1 MRLDEMWGQNNQQN
15 QPRQAVQPSP
25 VMIQVWILIV
35 DKRGELWS
43 QACLG
48 IKMRFKCILVAMKVI
63 SNSQSEAFYL
73 NLAI

>member
-35 DKRGELWS
+35 DKRALESSLSGNKDLLTTYS
-43 QACLG
+43 AVYIACLG
-48 IKMRFKCILVAMKVI
+48 IKIRFKCILVTV
-63 SNSQSEAFYL
+63 
-73 NLAI
+73 